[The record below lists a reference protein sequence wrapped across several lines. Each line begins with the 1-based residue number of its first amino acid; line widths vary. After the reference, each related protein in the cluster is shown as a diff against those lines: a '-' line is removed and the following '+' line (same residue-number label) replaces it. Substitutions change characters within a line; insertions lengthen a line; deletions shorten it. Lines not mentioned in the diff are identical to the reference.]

1 MKFLISAALL
11 FCFCFTSFSF
21 MGNGECCTKCARI
34 ITFRNGEVRVY
45 DSINYFNDTVSKKK
59 YIFAYNFNDNQ
70 TQKTKIPYSI
80 VLRVESSDPA
90 INKLVSELYK

>member
-1 MKFLISAALL
+1 MKFLASAALL

-21 MGNGECCTKCARI
+21 NTENGYCTTCKRI
-34 ITFRNGEVRVY
+34 ITFKNGEVRVY
-45 DSINYFNDTVSKKK
+45 DSIKYFKDESEKM
-59 YIFAYNFNDNQ
+59 YIFAYNFDNSQ

-80 VLRVESSDPA
+80 VHKVEHSDPE